1 MAYNSSL
8 NFKCFLWEANM
19 EGIWYQGFLKLNEIS
34 TWPCLN
40 KQKPNKWYFF
50 YLHKINGIS
59 TNRFNS
65 KEKAMI
71 VQLPM
76 SNIVSTQEGIG
87 RDKFCANVV
96 SWKEDSH
103 GNCWWLWRSCSKW
116 TLYDYWF
123 GDGKCI
129 YPKISLP
136 SNHWGRVTQ
145 SEIAS
150 LIKLWRS
157 NYVYGLCVW

>member
-1 MAYNSSL
+1 M
-8 NFKCFLWEANM
+8 KFLLGHVLIKRN
-19 EGIWYQGFLKLNEIS
+19 QIS
-34 TWPCLN
+34 RIF
-40 KQKPNKWYFF
+40 FF
-50 YLHKINGIS
+50 YLHKMNGIS
-59 TNRFNS
+59 INRFNS
-65 KEKAMI
+65 KEKAMV

-76 SNIVSTQEGIG
+76 SNISTQEGIG

-96 SWKEDSH
+96 SCKAESH
-103 GNCWWLWRSCSKW
+103 GNCWWPWRSCSKW
-116 TLYDYWF
+116 TLYNYWF

-157 NYVYGLCVW
+157 NYVHSLCVG